1 MPWRCGTTKEGD
13 KLENNK
19 DELKFTIPI
28 CPRTKKNH
36 QVIRRNIKTGAPFVS
51 TSDAYKAYQKAA
63 LMLIPPG
70 ARQHIDYPVN
80 IKAVYY
86 MQTRRRV
93 DRPNLEN
100 ALLDIL
106 VDAGVLADDN
116 SNIAATADGS
126 RVLYDRDHPR
136 TEVTITRLEG
146 EK

>member
-1 MPWRCGTTKEGD
+1 M
-13 KLENNK
+13 ENNK

-80 IKAVYY
+80 IKAVFY
-86 MQTRRRV
+86 MQTRRIC
-93 DRPNLEN
+93 DLTNLLE
-100 ALLDIL
+100 ALDDVL
-106 VDAGVLADDN
+106 VDAGVLVDDN
-116 SNIAATADGS
+116 YKVVAGHDGS
-126 RVLYDRDHPR
+126 RVLYDRDHPC
-136 TEVTITRLEG
+136 TVVTITRMG
-146 EK
+146 G